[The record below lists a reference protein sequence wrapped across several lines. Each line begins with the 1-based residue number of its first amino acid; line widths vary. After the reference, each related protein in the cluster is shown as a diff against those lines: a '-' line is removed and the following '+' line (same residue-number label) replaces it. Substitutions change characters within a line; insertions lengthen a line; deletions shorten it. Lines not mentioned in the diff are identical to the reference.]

1 MLESIVSFLL
11 ATIVYISSFF
21 MRDIPFNYITQKDFD
36 LCKMMD
42 GTFCSRTSL
51 FFFTTAIYNIY
62 TFVSDYLSV
71 PVKNALQDSPYKFID
86 GAVIGLV
93 LSVSSILINILTGF
107 IEITGIDYKKI
118 WFIPAIIIG
127 MLFTGTTEEILYRAL
142 PINALRPY
150 ISENI
155 LIPITA
161 LFFGYVHSG
170 NSLHYGLTTTISGLL
185 LGYGFLKYGLYWAI
199 GLHSKFNM
207 VEASFYTVFKYKV
220 NNKLMAGERTTPDDD
235 GLTSGLVELAALIG
249 LKSSGYL

>member
-1 MLESIVSFLL
+1 
-11 ATIVYISSFF
+11 

-42 GTFCSRTSL
+42 GTFCSRTS
-51 FFFTTAIYNIY
+51 FFIFTTTLYSIYGS
-62 TFVSDYLSV
+62 VCKYLAL

-86 GAVIGLV
+86 GAVIGLII
-93 LSVSSILINILTGF
+93 SVTSILLNILSGF
-107 IEITGIDYKKI
+107 IEITDIDYKKI

-155 LIPITA
+155 LVPITA
-161 LFFGYVHSG
+161 LLFGYVHSG
-170 NSLHYGLTTTISGLL
+170 NSLYYGLTTTITGLL

-207 VEASFYTVFKYKV
+207 LETSFYTVFKYKV
-220 NNKLMAGERTTPDDD
+220 NNKLMAGERSTPDDD
-235 GLTSGLVELAALIG
+235 GLMSGLIELAVLIG